1 MSKVAGSTR
10 MHPAL
15 CRAESQPDCEHHSCA
30 WGRDIDGC
38 VLTDLRSSLLI
49 CRSSPTGATSGSQL
63 TGWAVT
69 Q

>member
-1 MSKVAGSTR
+1 MELCTKASN
-10 MHPAL
+10 HPRTTPKGPKIAL
-15 CRAESQPDCEHHSCA
+15 GNPD
-30 WGRDIDGC
+30 RP
-38 VLTDLRSSLLI
+38 LLI